1 MLSASSQFH
10 SRAKAAMRP
19 LFWRCLMAF
28 DRVFLPGVDFF
39 TIGVSTIGGE
49 DIIKGEGDVVQEWDK
64 YQYSDYSNRLL
75 SMEWQRQ
82 VDPVTSL
89 SMAMADFE
97 FDNHD
102 KYFTPHQANSP
113 IKDYILPYRPV
124 KLFAGFGNEAVPAFI
139 GLTEKM
145 PVIDEKRKTAK
156 FHAIDFF
163 YSLMNRPL
171 DETVMLENVRT
182 DEAFDELLQVAG
194 LSATQYDLDLGFNI
208 INFVYFEKGTK
219 LGTAVGELLEAEM
232 GRMYMDENGIIR
244 FKNRQNFS
252 SVPIYTFDKTNNII
266 DIQTKKQ
273 DEIYNV
279 IEIIA
284 QVREVQAKQKFWEL
298 QEAIVV
304 PAGSSV
310 EIWADFEDPVTT
322 VDNPVYITSATTSLF
337 TANTEE
343 DGSGTNDGTSITLTD
358 IDKFAKSA
366 KMIFTNGAAYALY
379 ITTLELF
386 ATPAKIVKEIYVR
399 EQDDVSIAKYDERV
413 LRIENNFINNE
424 TEAQSK
430 AKIMLADNST
440 YGDIQQVEVKGN
452 FALQLDDPVSI
463 EVDGVYDTYVIT
475 KILNRIMAGK
485 FTQILSVKRK
495 EFQTYFTIGV
505 STIGGDDVIAP

>member
-1 MLSASSQFH
+1 M
-10 SRAKAAMRP
+10 
-19 LFWRCLMAF
+19 FWRALMSF
-28 DRVFLPGVDFF
+28 DRIFLPGLDFF

-49 DIIKGEGDVVQEWDK
+49 DIIKGEGDVIQEWDK
-64 YQYSDYSNRLL
+64 YQYADYTDRII

-82 VDPVTSL
+82 VDPVSSVSL
-89 SMAMADFE
+89 AMADFE
-97 FDNHD
+97 LNNYD
-102 KYFTPHQANSP
+102 KMFTPHQPTSP
-113 IKDYILPYRPV
+113 IKEYILPYRPV
-124 KLFAGFGNEAVPAFI
+124 KLFAGFGTEAIPCFI

-145 PVIDEKRKTAK
+145 PVIDEKKKTVK
-156 FHAIDFF
+156 FHAIDFL

-182 DEAFDELLQVAG
+182 DEALDELFQVAG
-194 LSATQYDLDLGFNI
+194 LSATQYDLDIGFNI
-208 INFVYFEKGTK
+208 ISFVYFEKGTK
-219 LGTAVGELLEAEM
+219 LGTAIGELIEAEM
-232 GRMYMDENGIIR
+232 GRILMSEAGVIQ

-252 SVPIYTFDKTNNII
+252 NVPLYTFDKTNNII

-284 QVREVQAKQKFWEL
+284 NVREVQAKQKYWEL
-298 QEAIVV
+298 QQAIAI
-304 PAGSSV
+304 PGNSSI
-310 EIWADFEDPVTT
+310 EIWADYEDPVTS
-322 VDNPVYITSATTSLF
+322 VDNPAYITGATTSLF
-337 TANTEE
+337 TVNTEE
-343 DGSGTNDGTSITLTD
+343 DGSGDADAMNVTLTD
-358 IDKFAKSA
+358 IDKFAKST
-366 KMIFTNGAAYALY
+366 KLTFTNASAQARY

-386 ATPAKIVKEIYVR
+386 ATPAKVVKQIYVR
-399 EQDDVSIAKYDERV
+399 EADDVSIAKYDERV

-430 AKIMLADNST
+430 AKIMLADHSS
-440 YGDIQQVEVKGN
+440 YGDIQQIEVKGN
-452 FALQLDDPVSI
+452 FALQLDDPISI

-485 FTQILSVKRK
+485 FTQILNVKKK